1 MNQLLSFKLNR
12 VYLDP
17 LNISNA
23 GDFSWSWILN
33 DFTQALKDEGKCV
46 VLCLRPPYIVK
57 LEMYFKAWCTCRTF
71 VLIIKPIVFWSRR
84 CGRRRLGCFKLPNLP
99 ICTDCFTCMR
109 FSILLGTTV
118 PTFLAALGLRKMHPG
133 TRGRVQKFVMLES
146 IRGFIHYYY
155 FLANNSWITTQQLNN
170 SINISLNYHW
180 NISKCLETS

>member
-1 MNQLLSFKLNR
+1 MRRSMSTSSINRQIRRFQVAVVQWTSKKCTSKRDARAERLFWSLNLLF
-12 VYLDP
+12 
-17 LNISNA
+17 
-23 GDFSWSWILN
+23 
-33 DFTQALKDEGKCV
+33 
-46 VLCLRPPYIVK
+46 
-57 LEMYFKAWCTCRTF
+57 
-71 VLIIKPIVFWSRR
+71 FWSRR

-118 PTFLAALGLRKMHPG
+118 LTILAALGLRKMHPG

-170 SINISLNYHW
+170 SINKSLNYH
-180 NISKCLETS
+180 

>member
-1 MNQLLSFKLNR
+1 MRRSVCMSSINRQIRRFQVAVVQWTSKKCTSKRDARAERLFWSLNLLF
-12 VYLDP
+12 
-17 LNISNA
+17 
-23 GDFSWSWILN
+23 
-33 DFTQALKDEGKCV
+33 
-46 VLCLRPPYIVK
+46 
-57 LEMYFKAWCTCRTF
+57 
-71 VLIIKPIVFWSRR
+71 FWSRR

-118 PTFLAALGLRKMHPG
+118 PTILAALGLRKMHPG
-133 TRGRVQKFVMLES
+133 IRGRVQKFVMLES

-170 SINISLNYHW
+170 SINKSLNYHW